1 MESLNLLRYLI
12 IRDKVTENQV
22 RTGFNYPS
30 WVFALFFVYIFFL
43 LPFVHRQGSG
53 QSFIRLRIHSQNLCE
68 SG

>member
-22 RTGFNYPS
+22 RTGYPS

-43 LPFVHRQGSG
+43 CCH
-53 QSFIRLRIHSQNLCE
+53 LCTDRDLDRAL
-68 SG
+68 